1 MKRRRIALV
10 VAGGLLIGSCEFVP
24 DAVASARYVRDW
36 QVERPLSAGVL
47 KGLSLGTFPGTR
59 YGQRATDA
67 SPHDPYGMSY
77 AVYEQVERLG
87 RPQYRAGLLFGGG
100 LWVLVVA
107 GGIHRR
113 LTTLQ
118 IRRLESAHA
127 Q

>member
-10 VAGGLLIGSCEFVP
+10 VAGGLLIGSGAFVP

-67 SPHDPYGMSY
+67 SPH
-77 AVYEQVERLG
+77 EVERLG

-100 LWVLVVA
+100 FWVLVVA

>member
-1 MKRRRIALV
+1 MRRRIAIV
-10 VAGGLLIGSCEFVP
+10 VAGGLLIGSCALSP
-24 DAVASARYVRDW
+24 DAVAGARYVRDW

-59 YGQRATDA
+59 YGQAATEA

-77 AVYEQVERLG
+77 AVYEEVQRLG
-87 RPQYRAGLLFGGG
+87 RVQYRAGLAFGGG
-100 LWVLVVA
+100 FWLLLMG
-107 GGIHRR
+107 GGIYRR